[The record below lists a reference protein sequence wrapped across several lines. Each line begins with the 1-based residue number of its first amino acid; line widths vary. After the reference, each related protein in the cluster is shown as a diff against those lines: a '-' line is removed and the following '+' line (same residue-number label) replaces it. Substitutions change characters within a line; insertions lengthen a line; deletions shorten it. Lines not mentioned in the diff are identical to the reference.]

1 LPRQTDKCNDQTV
14 VVTTCS
20 FAACCSA
27 RVASSCLK
35 ILCAYTYRT
44 TRPPGARAGKTI
56 IDTPLGPAAPRR
68 CPCSRF
74 QAVRHFRWA
83 AEVRTPFV
91 AHAYSSDWA
100 DKGSHRPGLAS
111 GCHSGRPKNEQK
123 KAWMQDS
130 AQPGTPTRSFRWE
143 GYRIGERGL
152 FLRAV
157 RRFPAH
163 PSLKWTTK
171 IQRSQSFMAYLMV

>member
-123 KAWMQDS
+123 KAWMRFGAAGHSYTIISMGGLSNRRARALPSRRS
-130 AQPGTPTRSFRWE
+130 ALPRHR
-143 GYRIGERGL
+143 
-152 FLRAV
+152 
-157 RRFPAH
+157 
-163 PSLKWTTK
+163 SLKWDQIFNGPK
-171 IQRSQSFMAYLMV
+171 VSWRI